1 VKARKVKGIDPRA
14 PLAPGAEAIV
24 RVRLDELCSFMP
36 AAASDDVALHD
47 MRIAAKRLRYVLEVT
62 HPCFGPYAR
71 TAIKHLRALQDVLG
85 EIHDVDV
92 HRPEVVALLQETIA
106 AGAEAAGPD
115 PADVRRAPHHRAY
128 AGLVAL
134 QVHLGARRIAL
145 HDDFVALWESL
156 ERKGFRA
163 RLEFALTERS
173 HPVHE
178 PEEPAAMMAPE
189 PPA

>member
-1 VKARKVKGIDPRA
+1 VKARKVKGLDPRA
-14 PLAPGAEAIV
+14 PLAVNAERIV

-36 AAASDDVALHD
+36 AAATDDVALHD

-62 HPCFGPYAR
+62 QPCFGPYAR
-71 TAIKHLRALQDVLG
+71 TAIKHLKGLQDKLG

-92 HRPEVVALLQETIA
+92 HRPDVAALLEETIA
-106 AGAEAAGPD
+106 AGAAAAGAD
-115 PADVRRAPHHRAY
+115 PAALRRAPHHRAY

-134 QVHLGARRIAL
+134 QVHLGGSRAAL
-145 HDDFVALWESL
+145 HADFLALWESL

-173 HPVHE
+173 QVLHE
-178 PEEPAAMMAPE
+178 QGDRTAMMAPD